1 MNSRLTTRD
10 LVTLAIFGEFLFVAF
25 YACGMIGFA
34 GPAFMFVGWILGILL
49 GGVVLIL
56 SMTRVPKMGTLTIT
70 GLLVGLG
77 MTPSHTIWMIP
88 AGLVLGFIADL
99 IATNAGRNVRL
110 DPRRASLGYA
120 VFILWMIVPLIPIV
134 VNADEYYDMITK
146 QMGADYSNKMRAL
159 FTPGLIAGWSVV
171 VFLVGLLG
179 GWLGI
184 KMGRKHFQR
193 AGLTK

>member
-1 MNSRLTTRD
+1 MKSRLTTRD
-10 LVTLAIFGEFLFVAF
+10 LVTVAIFAVIFFVAF

-49 GGVVLIL
+49 GGIIVML
-56 SMTRVPKMGTLTIT
+56 SMERVPKMGALTI
-70 GLLVGLG
+70 
-77 MTPSHTIWMIP
+77 PIWMIP

-99 IATNAGRNVRL
+99 VTTNAGRNVRL

-120 VFILWMIVPLIPIV
+120 VFTLWVVAPLIPMV
-134 VNADEYYDMITK
+134 VNADKYYAMITK

-159 FTPGLIAGWSVV
+159 FTPGLVAGWAVA
-171 VFLVGLLG
+171 VFLLGLLG

-184 KMGRKHFQR
+184 KVGRKHFRR

>member
-1 MNSRLTTRD
+1 MKSRLPTRD
-10 LVTLAIFGEFLFVAF
+10 LVTVAIFAVIFFVAF

-49 GGVVLIL
+49 GGIIVML
-56 SMTRVPKMGTLTIT
+56 SMARVPKMGALTIT

-77 MTPSHTIWMIP
+77 MTPGHTIWMIP
-88 AGLVLGFIADL
+88 AGLVLGFVADL
-99 IATNAGRNVRL
+99 VTTNAGRNVRL

-120 VFILWMIVPLIPIV
+120 IFTLWVVVPLIPMV
-134 VNADEYYDMITK
+134 VNADEYYTMITR

-159 FTPGLIAGWSVV
+159 FTPGLVAGWAVV
-171 VFLVGLLG
+171 VFLLGLLG

-184 KMGRKHFQR
+184 KVGRKHFQR